1 MKIDNLWIW
10 LTIIVQKYI
19 QSGVVSLN
27 VSLNLTITYT
37 GIFEMHDDIH
47 VLIHSDQVWCAIEHW
62 M

>member
-27 VSLNLTITYT
+27 VSLNLTITY
-37 GIFEMHDDIH
+37 IFEMHDDIH
-47 VLIHSDQVWCAIEHW
+47 VLIHNDQVWCAIEHW

>member
-27 VSLNLTITYT
+27 VSLNLTITY
-37 GIFEMHDDIH
+37 IFEMHDDIR

>member
-27 VSLNLTITYT
+27 VSLNLTITY
-37 GIFEMHDDIH
+37 IFEMLDDIH